1 MRPWRS
7 TMSPVTPACSGASKS
22 VTLCPAGSD
31 RVQLADRL
39 LGAEERA
46 GYPTVI
52 RWRVSEASDQA
63 SSQFSE
69 HLWPCGRRLVEGERF
84 VGRPCDVWL
93 IAVSEPAWTGVVISS
108 GRPAEERFP

>member
-63 SSQFSE
+63 SSSANTY
-69 HLWPCGRRLVEGERF
+69 GR
-84 VGRPCDVWL
+84 VGGDWWRVNDL
-93 IAVSEPAWTGVVISS
+93 S
-108 GRPAEERFP
+108 GGRAMSGSLP